1 MQSRLFDSRCLPAA
15 ARDGQDGEC
24 HPAVSYAAF
33 DRRLVLE
40 ALPGADIL
48 FDEE

>member
-1 MQSRLFDSRCLPAA
+1 MARMANVCPQSP
-15 ARDGQDGEC
+15 
-24 HPAVSYAAF
+24 YAAF